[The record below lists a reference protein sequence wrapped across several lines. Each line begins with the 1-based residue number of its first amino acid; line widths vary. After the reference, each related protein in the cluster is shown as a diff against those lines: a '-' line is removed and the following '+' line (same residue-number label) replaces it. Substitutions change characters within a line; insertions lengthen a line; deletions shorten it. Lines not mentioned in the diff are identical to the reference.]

1 MQSFEQVFSTLNTEQ
16 KAAVTHTSGPLLVI
30 AGAGSGK
37 TKVATMRVAYLVRTG
52 VPAHAIAGV
61 TFTNKAAKEM
71 RERVHALVGSKVTVS
86 TFHSLGAT
94 ILRESIH
101 HLGYPSSFVIYDEE
115 ESGKVLKDCLR
126 EMALEYQDSLF
137 STLRASISSI
147 KNNPS
152 AKIDPKLSSLYEMY
166 QRRLKTSGAV
176 DFDDLIYLPLRLFK
190 EVPDL
195 VAMYQNRW
203 EHLLVDEYQ
212 DTNDTQHL
220 LATALV
226 GKTKNIFAVGDPDQS
241 IYSWRGA
248 KIENILSFKKDFP
261 GAQVISLEQNYR
273 STNAILEASNNVIGY
288 NIGRYEKNLW
298 SSRGKGEL
306 LTKHIAKSER
316 QEADFVVRTIKSLL
330 QAGRSPDEI
339 AILYRTNA
347 QSRSFE
353 DQFLAA
359 RTPYRI
365 WGGIPFY
372 SRKEIKDVLSFL
384 RLAALPQDTAAFERA
399 IKAFGQG
406 IGDVTIQKIK
416 TLSLAKG
423 SPIFTLVQE
432 ELANPSLSF
441 TKRQKEALTAFS
453 TIITTLQENLQEG
466 TAFDLISAAA
476 NETGYLSSLES
487 DPETLSDRKENIE
500 QLLSRA
506 QEWDDTH
513 ENTPPHL
520 FFEELTLEGAQV
532 DDGDPR
538 KKVTLATIH
547 NAKGLEFSCV
557 FLVGLEE
564 DLFPHMNAKR
574 SEDMSAIEEE
584 RRLFYVGM
592 TRAKDQLFL
601 SAAQTRFL
609 FGGLRMMRP
618 SRFWKEIPEN
628 LMKTSSSF
636 SFTPPPRQSEEKV
649 EEKKAEPFEPGQLV
663 LHPQFG
669 IGRIEKIAHTSM
681 GDVYEIFFSND
692 QVTKKL
698 LASAAPLK
706 LIGKPK

>member
-1 MQSFEQVFSTLNTEQ
+1 MHSFEQAFSTLNPQ
-16 KAAVTHTSGPLLVI
+16 QQAAVTHLNGPVLVV

-37 TKVATMRVAYLVRTG
+37 TKVATMRVAHLIRQG

-86 TFHSLGAT
+86 TFHSLGAS

-101 HLGYPSSFVIYDEE
+101 HLGYPPSFVIYDEE
-115 ESGKVLKDCLR
+115 ESGKVLKDCLKQ
-126 EMALEYQDSLF
+126 MALEYQDSLF
-137 STLRASISSI
+137 SALRSAISGI

-152 AKIDPKLSSLYEMY
+152 AKIDSQLSRLYETY
-166 QRRLKTSGAV
+166 QSRLKLSGAV
-176 DFDDLIYLPLRLFK
+176 DFDDLIYLPLKLFK
-190 EVPDL
+190 EVPSLLDS
-195 VAMYQNRW
+195 YQNRW
-203 EHLLVDEYQ
+203 EHFLVDEYQ
-212 DTNDTQHL
+212 DTNDTQHQ
-220 LATALV
+220 LAASLV
-226 GKTKNIFAVGDPDQS
+226 GKTSNIFAVGDPDQS

-248 KIENILSFKKDFP
+248 RIENILSFQKDFP
-261 GAQVISLEQNYR
+261 GAEVIRLEQNYR
-273 STNAILEASNNVIGY
+273 STNTILEASNSVISY

-298 SSRGKGEL
+298 STRGSGEL

-316 QEADFVVRTIKSLL
+316 QEAEFVVRTIQSLF
-330 QAGRSPDEI
+330 QSGHTPDEI

-353 DQFLAA
+353 DQFLTAH
-359 RTPYRI
+359 TPYRI

-372 SRKEIKDVLSFL
+372 SRKEIKDVLSFI
-384 RLAALPQDTAAFERA
+384 RLASLPQDTLAFERA
-399 IKAFGQG
+399 AKAFGKG

-416 TLSLAKG
+416 TLALSTGK
-423 SPIFTLVQE
+423 PILNIVQE
-432 ELANPSLSF
+432 EAASF
-441 TKRQKEALTAFS
+441 SKRHQTAFS
-453 TIITTLQENLQEG
+453 SFCAIITTLQNALQEG
-466 TAFDLISAAA
+466 SAFELISSAI

-487 DPETLSDRKENIE
+487 DPETVTERKENLE

-513 ENTPPHL
+513 ENTAPHL

-532 DDGDPR
+532 DDKDPR

-564 DLFPHMNAKR
+564 DLFPHVNAKR
-574 SEDMSAIEEE
+574 SEEESAIEEE

-592 TRAKDQLFL
+592 TRAKDHLFL
-601 SAAQTRFL
+601 TAAQTRFL
-609 FGGLRMMRP
+609 FGGLRTMRL
-618 SRFWKEIPEN
+618 SRFWKEIPEKFIKTASCSTPFAMRSTPN
-628 LMKTSSSF
+628 LS
-636 SFTPPPRQSEEKV
+636 QEEPKKG
-649 EEKKAEPFEPGQLV
+649 EKCQPGQLV

-669 IGRIEKIAHTSM
+669 IGRIERIVNTSM
-681 GDVYEIFFSND
+681 GDAYEVFFSND
-692 QVTKKL
+692 QTLKKI
-698 LASAAPLK
+698 LASASPLK
-706 LIGKPK
+706 PIGKPG